1 MARVRF
7 SRRAEADL
15 YGIGLHTLRTWGE
28 AQTARYLGELE
39 DCCRLVADN
48 PGLGRPCGRI
58 RPGLRRMEKG
68 KHVVFYRLK
77 PGAIRAVR
85 VLHQR
90 MPLSKSQFA
99 Q

>member
-1 MARVRF
+1 VVKYIQGLQACSQTLARNQGVGRVCDEF
-7 SRRAEADL
+7 SA
-15 YGIGLHTLRTWGE
+15 GL
-28 AQTARYLGELE
+28 
-39 DCCRLVADN
+39 
-48 PGLGRPCGRI
+48 PGHQH
-58 RPGLRRMEKG
+58 G